1 MNIWILDRPFSA
13 SMSHMG
19 ASQERV
25 VELLLLT
32 LIVHLY
38 HIFCYILT
46 SLTTRKVG
54 TPELKKKKT
63 WIIMSARKGL
73 IYSRLRTCYE
83 IKETFALGVKKVHKK
98 ESFMGVNFSCFLS
111 FFSFD
116 IFLLEGF
123 TREKSLSCF
132 MMDYFSESPF
142 FQTDLFHKE
151 ALS

>member
-1 MNIWILDRPFSA
+1 
-13 SMSHMG
+13 
-19 ASQERV
+19 
-25 VELLLLT
+25 
-32 LIVHLY
+32 
-38 HIFCYILT
+38 
-46 SLTTRKVG
+46 
-54 TPELKKKKT
+54 
-63 WIIMSARKGL
+63 MSARKGL

-98 ESFMGVNFSCFLS
+98 ESFLGVNFSCFLS

-123 TREKSLSCF
+123 TGEKSLSWL